1 MEWQAAVLDYQR
13 GLQAGTASSGDS
25 IARGLRWEAW
35 GVREAD
41 DPSNPLSF
49 AASREADSVL
59 RAAGVEDLQLC
70 VALRDRPL
78 APVEIA

>member
-1 MEWQAAVLDYQR
+1 MRLHDMGVKRVILGHLSKENNTPEL
-13 GLQAGTASSGDS
+13 
-25 IARGLRWEAW
+25 ARVTVEA
-35 GVREAD
+35 
-41 DPSNPLSF
+41 
-49 AASREADSVL
+49 VL